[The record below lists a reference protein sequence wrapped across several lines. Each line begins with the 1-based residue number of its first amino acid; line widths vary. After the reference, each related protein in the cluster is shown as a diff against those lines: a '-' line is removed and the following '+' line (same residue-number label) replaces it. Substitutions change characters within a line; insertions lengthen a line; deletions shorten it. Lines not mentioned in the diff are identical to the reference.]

1 VAALAQSRQLL
12 MVQLGTQ
19 FPEEILKPPTQ
30 VWQVLMVAQARQLL
44 MLQLGTHIS
53 PAGASA

>member
-1 VAALAQSRQLL
+1 